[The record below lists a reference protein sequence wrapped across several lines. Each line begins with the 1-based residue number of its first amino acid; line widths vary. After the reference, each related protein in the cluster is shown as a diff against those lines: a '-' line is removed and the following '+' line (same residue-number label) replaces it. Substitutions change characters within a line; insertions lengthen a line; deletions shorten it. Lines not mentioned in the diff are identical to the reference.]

1 MHNLSLQPRS
11 KLLYST
17 LPNHIALSNAE
28 KHWDPSET
36 RIAKTWVA
44 AGCRFFTNTFP
55 RTFADLLGDPWGCK
69 PHPEHEHSLVGDG
82 EEGCQWWF
90 EIHCPVNDRLHS
102 HKLALNY
109 HKTSS
114 PRNLK
119 KSTTY
124 FICYGHLSSPKLLNI
139 HISNELFYFVLHAQ
153 FIPTATKQVVIF
165 SPTQPHCF
173 EQCREALG
181 LFRN

>member
-1 MHNLSLQPRS
+1 MR
-11 KLLYST
+11 
-17 LPNHIALSNAE
+17 
-28 KHWDPSET
+28 HWDSSET

-44 AGCRFFTNTFP
+44 AGCRFFTNTFL
-55 RTFADLLGDPWGCK
+55 RTFADLLGDLGGCK

-102 HKLALNY
+102 HKFAINY

-124 FICYGHLSSPKLLNI
+124 FICYG
-139 HISNELFYFVLHAQ
+139 V
-153 FIPTATKQVVIF
+153 
-165 SPTQPHCF
+165 
-173 EQCREALG
+173 
-181 LFRN
+181 

>member
-1 MHNLSLQPRS
+1 MR
-11 KLLYST
+11 
-17 LPNHIALSNAE
+17 
-28 KHWDPSET
+28 HWDSSET

-44 AGCRFFTNTFP
+44 AGCRFFTNTFL
-55 RTFADLLGDPWGCK
+55 RTFADLLGDLGGCK

-124 FICYGHLSSPKLLNI
+124 FICYGH
-139 HISNELFYFVLHAQ
+139 
-153 FIPTATKQVVIF
+153 
-165 SPTQPHCF
+165 
-173 EQCREALG
+173 
-181 LFRN
+181 

>member
-1 MHNLSLQPRS
+1 M
-11 KLLYST
+11 
-17 LPNHIALSNAE
+17 
-28 KHWDPSET
+28 
-36 RIAKTWVA
+36 
-44 AGCRFFTNTFP
+44 
-55 RTFADLLGDPWGCK
+55 LG
-69 PHPEHEHSLVGDG
+69 
-82 EEGCQWWF
+82 
-90 EIHCPVNDRLHS
+90 PVSDRLYS
-102 HKLALNY
+102 HKLAINY
-109 HKTSS
+109 HETSS

-165 SPTQPHCF
+165 NPTQPHCF